1 MKTTTVPAPAC
12 RPGDPEHTPRR
23 IAEAS
28 PEAYERAAAIFRALG
43 DTPRMRLL
51 AQLAE
56 GERCVS
62 DLAEVLREGL
72 SAVSQRLRL
81 LRAEGLVARRRDGRH
96 IFYRLA
102 DHHVADL
109 IDNALAHAG
118 EPDRIPQT
126 QDEEDDA

>member
-1 MKTTTVPAPAC
+1 MKTTPPPAPAC

-62 DLAEVLREGL
+62 DLAEALREGL

-102 DHHVADL
+102 NHHVADL

-118 EPDRIPQT
+118 ELDRHSH
-126 QDEEDDA
+126 DEEDDT

>member
-1 MKTTTVPAPAC
+1 MKTTPPPTPAC

-118 EPDRIPQT
+118 ELDRHT
-126 QDEEDDA
+126 HDEEDDT